1 MSVLRKKFIHCNLAL
16 GHAAVLA
23 LRHTVRGDKG
33 LYEPAAVNQ
42 QVDLRILTAPA
53 TYVYFHPNVVKI
65 VRFGQRFYGGKT
77 ILYLSSAGS
86 SLRKVT
92 GTW

>member
-1 MSVLRKKFIHCNLAL
+1 MLVLRKKFIHCNLAL
-16 GHAAVLA
+16 CHAAVLA
-23 LRHTVRGDKG
+23 LRHTVRLFSSKC
-33 LYEPAAVNQ
+33 NFF
-42 QVDLRILTAPA
+42 
-53 TYVYFHPNVVKI
+53 TYIWTSIYFYFHPNVVKI